1 MKVSIVIPYYN
12 SSKYHERLLLSISDY
27 LNNSDYEIIF
37 IDDFSKE
44 VESKALIDFIES
56 CNAFNLFYL
65 RNKKNLGASKSRN
78 LGVNI
83 AKGKYIAFLDA
94 DDAWAIGKL
103 KFQLE
108 IMEKNSFVITGCRTE
123 VVTFNEFI
131 ENSYNINRSLGV
143 NAFYNVNFS
152 NFLFKNYFSI
162 PSVMVLRSVILANQF
177 SDKLRYSE
185 DYECWRRIL
194 INNRGAII
202 PDLGVF
208 SFKHSFASSEGLSSN
223 LLKMS
228 FSELIGLVWILKNPN
243 VLFRYKLLIPFAC
256 IFSIFKSFRR
266 FFISQL
272 SLLK

>member
-56 CNAFNLFYL
+56 CNAFNIFYL
-65 RNKKNLGASKSRN
+65 RNKNNLGASKSRN

-131 ENSYNINRSLGV
+131 ENSYNINRSLGA
-143 NAFYNVNFS
+143 NAFYNINFS
-152 NFLFKNYFSI
+152 NFLFKNYFST
-162 PSVMVLRSVILANQF
+162 PSIMVLRSVILANQF

-194 INNRGAII
+194 VNNRGAII

-228 FSELIGLVWILKNPN
+228 FSELIGLVWILKNSN

-256 IFSIFKSFRR
+256 IFSISKSFRR